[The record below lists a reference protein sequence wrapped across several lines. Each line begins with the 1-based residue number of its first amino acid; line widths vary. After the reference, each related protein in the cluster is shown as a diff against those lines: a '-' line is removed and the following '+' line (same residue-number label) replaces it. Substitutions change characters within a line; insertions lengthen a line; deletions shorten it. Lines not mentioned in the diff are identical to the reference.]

1 MDVRDYEYIVTIADQ
16 GSITRAADQLFIT
29 QPALTKF
36 LQRIEKE
43 LGLSL
48 FSRQGKQL
56 VLTEAGHKYVEVGR
70 SILKLDRKLTQE
82 LHRDARNRRNHIRL
96 GFSMGRSQ
104 EMLGRVL
111 PEFRR
116 AYPDVKVTVMADTSR
131 RQFAALKQNELD
143 VALITNVEHLPE
155 YTYIPV
161 EQSYM
166 ALAVPADSP
175 LLTLAEPEEGYPFPV
190 IGGEYLTDLP
200 FISLRSA
207 TNSGYLTREL
217 LQKHDIRPNNILEL
231 SDVRSVLDTVEQG
244 LGIAM
249 FMSVPT
255 GTARVRYLS
264 VRDMDVISQTV
275 HLVHRTD
282 MSLSEPMR
290 CLMSLILNK

>member
-290 CLMSLILNK
+290 GLMSLILNK